1 VSDANGTNHEP
12 SALPGPAAAEPAPRR
27 RRWPFLLLAVA
38 VLAAAGVA
46 GVLWLRDDDGGGHHP
61 DAWDPRVEEYAE
73 VVEDERDLE
82 FEHPVHVDFLP
93 EEEFQQQVTADEED
107 LTDEDREDIA
117 QVTGVFRALA
127 LIESDLDLFDT
138 MNKLQQA
145 GVIGYYSYDDER
157 IRMRGTELTPD
168 VQSTLVHELTHALQ
182 DQHFD
187 LGKRVEELEEAD
199 DSAAAS
205 AFDAI
210 VEGDARRIETSWRE
224 ELSEKDRKALDDS
237 QGDQLEDFEANS
249 KDIPDVLETL
259 MATPYAFGEALLE
272 VATQEGGD
280 EAVDALFESPPTT
293 EEHQL
298 DPWSLIEDEEEAM
311 DVAEP
316 ELAAGEEEF
325 DEDPFGALGW
335 LVVLGE
341 RLPAKQAF
349 LAADG
354 WGGDAYVAFE
364 RHEVSCIRVNYRG
377 ESAEDLD
384 EMETALTDWAEAGP
398 DGAANVRT
406 DGEML
411 VFESCDPGPDAPAA
425 ATGGSKDA
433 VSLALSRTYLSATLV
448 DSGFD
453 SSQARCSADRLIRE
467 FTVEELNSPS
477 TEQERVQQ
485 VIAPCLT

>member
-1 VSDANGTNHEP
+1 MTAG
-12 SALPGPAAAEPAPRR
+12 PGRR
-27 RRWPFLLLAVA
+27 GRRWPVLLLVVA
-38 VLAAAGVA
+38 LLTAAGVA
-46 GVLWLRDDDGGGHHP
+46 GVLWLRDDDDGAGDYP
-61 DAWDPRVEEYAE
+61 DAWDPRVEEYVE

-82 FEHPVHVDFLP
+82 FKHPVQVDFLT
-93 EEEFQQQVTADEED
+93 EEEFEKRVTADEED
-107 LTDEDREDIA
+107 LTDEDRKEIE
-117 QVTGVFRALA
+117 QVTGVFRALG
-127 LIESDLDLFDT
+127 LIGSDVDLFDT
-138 MNKLQQA
+138 MNELQQA
-145 GVIGYYSYDDER
+145 GVVGYYSYDDER

-224 ELSEKDRKALDDS
+224 ELSEEDRKALDDS
-237 QGDQLEDFEANS
+237 QADQLEDFEADS

-259 MATPYAFGEALLE
+259 MAAPYAFGEALLE

-280 EAVDALFESPPTT
+280 EAVDALFESPPTN

-298 DPWSLIEDEEEAM
+298 DPWSLIEDDETAIE
-311 DVAEP
+311 VPEP
-316 ELAAGEEEF
+316 ELAPGEEEF
-325 DEDPFGALGW
+325 DKDPFGALGW
-335 LVVLGE
+335 LVVLAE

-349 LAADG
+349 VAADG

-364 RHEVSCIRVNYRG
+364 RDDVSCIRVNYRAD
-377 ESAEDLD
+377 SDEDLG
-384 EMETALTDWAEAGP
+384 EMETALTDWVEAGP
-398 DGAANVRT
+398 KGAAKVRA
-406 DGEML
+406 DGPML
-411 VFESCDPGPDAPAA
+411 VLESCEPGPGAPTTAN
-425 ATGGSKDA
+425 GGSEDA

-453 SSQARCSADRLIRE
+453 SSQARCSADRLVQE
-467 FTVEELNSPS
+467 FTLEELNSPT
-477 TEQERVQQ
+477 TEQERVQE